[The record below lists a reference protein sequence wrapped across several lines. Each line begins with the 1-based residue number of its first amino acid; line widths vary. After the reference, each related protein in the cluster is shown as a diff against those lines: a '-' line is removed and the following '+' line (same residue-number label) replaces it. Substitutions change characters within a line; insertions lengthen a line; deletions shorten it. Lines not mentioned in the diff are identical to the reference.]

1 MYLEQFFGKDSNIT
15 EADLKIFLKKNKE
28 GVKIEFKAS
37 ISNRRDALL
46 EPITAFA
53 NGLGGL
59 LVLGVSD
66 RGELIGLHKSDTKE
80 KISQII
86 RSSIEP
92 ISFSSANYCDI
103 QEVELE
109 NRKSVFLIDIRAPAV
124 IVGFKFEGNYFYYVR
139 KNNEKALL
147 TPRELYDI
155 SLLKGTYTYN
165 WLYRR
170 RILNTLIHYDDFY
183 DLLTNRKSEALRYKI
198 RSLILYKGRYWEK
211 PYGELKA
218 LIMNTDLKTLSLNT
232 HQVLLNL
239 YTEILDI
246 RNTIKHKELSSEE
259 DEALDELQEEY
270 SDRFRLDTRPSINDV
285 YEASRNNLH
294 HGDELSLEDYI
305 YSYMGTL
312 FEPYLKTTDMPN
324 FLVNSKF
331 HLWSYEEN
339 MIKMRPKLIKACSEL
354 KIHDGVK
361 DHIIQLYDEFPDTY
375 LKSLIPLMHKLENY
389 KEATS
394 KALYLEDEDS
404 DNMEP

>member
-1 MYLEQFFGKDSNIT
+1 MYLRQFFGKDSNIT
-15 EADLKIFLKKNKE
+15 EDDLKVFLKSNKE
-28 GVKIEFKAS
+28 GATIEFKAS
-37 ISNRRDALL
+37 ISNKRDALL

-59 LVLGVSD
+59 LILGVSD
-66 RGELIGLHKSDTKE
+66 NGEPIGLHKSDTKE

-103 QEVELE
+103 KEVSLE
-109 NRKSVFLIDIRAPAV
+109 NGKNVFLVDIRAPAV
-124 IVGFKFEGNYFYYVR
+124 IVGFKSEGNYFYYVR
-139 KNNEKALL
+139 KNNEKILL

-165 WLYRR
+165 WSYRR
-170 RILNTLIHYDDFY
+170 RILNTLLHYEDFY
-183 DLLTNRKSEALRYKI
+183 DLLTNRKSEAMKYKI
-198 RSLILYKGRYWEK
+198 KGLILYKGKYLEK
-211 PYGELKA
+211 PYAELKA
-218 LIMNTDLKTLSLNT
+218 LIMNTGLKTLSINT
-232 HQVLLNL
+232 HQVLLNV

-270 SDRFRLDTRPSINDV
+270 SDRFRLDTRPSIDSV

-324 FLVNSKF
+324 FIVNSQF

-339 MIKMRPKLIKACSEL
+339 MVKMRPQLVKACSEL
-354 KIHDGVK
+354 KMHDGIR
-361 DHIIQLYDEFPDTY
+361 DHILQLYDEFPDTY
-375 LKSLIPLMHKLENY
+375 LRSLIPLMHKLENY
-389 KEATS
+389 KEATN

-404 DNMEP
+404 DNTEP